1 MSLLTFKVSDFVN
14 RGEEVKKSGRHFT
27 AFLWALLLL
36 VSQFQLKAQEF
47 PATFRGTFKAM
58 PDSALNTDRLIRL
71 ESHIFSIA
79 QKDADSLENWF
90 LPNYQDYIDSLDPKL
105 QAEALESMLIICYQQ
120 IGNLDM
126 AEAFL
131 EKRIQ
136 ILEEIGQEEM
146 LAVALSQL
154 MFLQADQEEKEK
166 AIETSIR
173 LREMIRL
180 NGAMLPDRKSFLY
193 RQLCGFYHKVRET
206 QLGIEICNIGV
217 EYAEEAEDDRNLAGI
232 YESLALL
239 HENRG
244 SAVDSIIDYRKMAIR
259 KAEAAGDSFILRTLY
274 RNMARTYA
282 KLDRRVE
289 ARDYYEKTFKIY
301 ENYPYL
307 FGMIT
312 DLTSYGNFL
321 LDVQDVSGAEDLY
334 QNLRSLYPG
343 YAHHEESVKHLAN
356 FGMKI
361 MVTRADVD
369 SFNYYKA
376 VYDSLWIDA
385 LEKDKLGVRE
395 ELLVEYETKEK
406 EAQNKILEARNRGTM
421 IALIAVGL
429 VAILLIFLVNTIV
442 KRRKAERVLHEQ
454 KEALMASDLE
464 RTALE
469 KEQSEQRNNQLKAE
483 LQERV
488 KQITEHQ
495 MLNAELKQLLNDLN
509 NNLEQPENRKLTR
522 QMKNLVGRKA
532 TEAAL
537 EEIAQKINDF
547 YPGLQDQLE
556 DKLGEK
562 KEAEVYTTML
572 YLMDYR
578 TEDIA
583 KLLQKTEKAVRNIR
597 YRVRKKLDMAEELD
611 FQDGVKEILHLVS

>member
-1 MSLLTFKVSDFVN
+1 MSLLTFMVSYLVD
-14 RGEEVKKSGRHFT
+14 RGEEVKKSARQFR
-27 AFLWALLLL
+27 AIFWVLLFMVPLN
-36 VSQFQLKAQEF
+36 QLRAQEF
-47 PATFRGTFKAM
+47 PNSFRGTLKAM
-58 PDSALNTDRLIRL
+58 SDSSFNTNRLIRL
-71 ESHIFSIA
+71 ETHVFTIA
-79 QKDADSLENWF
+79 QNKGDSLGEWF
-90 LPNYQDYIDSLDPKL
+90 LPAYEDYIDSLDPKL

-120 IGNLDM
+120 IGKLDM
-126 AEAFL
+126 AAGYL
-131 EKRIQ
+131 QKRIR

-180 NGAMLPDRKSFLY
+180 RGDMIPERKSFLY
-193 RQLCGFYHKVRET
+193 RQLCGFYHKVREI
-206 QLGIEICNIGV
+206 QLGIEICNIGA
-217 EYAEEAEDDRNLAGI
+217 EYAEDENDDRNLAGI
-232 YESLALL
+232 YEALALL

-244 SAVDSIIDYRKMAIR
+244 SSNDSIINYREMAIS
-259 KAEAAGDSFILRTLY
+259 KAEAAGDSFLLRTLY

-282 KLDRRVE
+282 KLNRIEV
-289 ARDYYEKTFKIY
+289 AREYYEKTFKIY

-307 FGMIT
+307 FGWIT
-312 DLTSYGNFL
+312 DMTSYGNFL
-321 LDVQDVSGAEDLY
+321 LDVHDVNRAEELY
-334 QNLRSLYPG
+334 QKLSSLYPE

-356 FGMKI
+356 LGMKI

-369 SFNYYKA
+369 SFNYYKTI
-376 VYDSLWIDA
+376 YDSLWIDV
-385 LEKDKLGVRE
+385 LEKDKLAVRE

-406 EAQNKILEARNRGTM
+406 EAENKILEARNQGTM

-442 KRRKAERVLHEQ
+442 KRRKAERILHEQ
-454 KEALMASDLE
+454 KEALMASDLK

-469 KEQSEQRNNQLKAE
+469 KEQSEQKNNQLKAE

-547 YPGLQDQLE
+547 YPGLQDQLAG
-556 DKLGEK
+556 KLGEK

-611 FQDGVKEILHLVS
+611 FQDGVKEILQLVS